1 MSFLVGEAFDY
12 NNYVKQ
18 IRGFMQGHPQV
29 HKTDPNDS
37 QGGITITGT
46 GNGTVFVATESFT
59 PAGFPGSPL
68 GSPGPGTLY
77 RLTCT
82 VAGNAS
88 TSPIAAF
95 DVEQD
100 PDNLSPAFLGSMLV
114 GQRFN
119 ADDLLAS
126 PQVPSPLHGLEVI
139 VETLSDW
146 AVSDT
151 IEFRLVDH
159 TISPTG
165 DIAENW
171 VEDRFTEAPIDVNGD
186 FVTEWIAHAPTI
198 AGANASP
205 QTPMH
210 FGMQTVFDF
219 GDQYFNVSLI
229 GADDFES
236 SSLYENQPNA
246 STPVIV
252 YLDDQSFPFWL
263 TGDADAM
270 CAVARPGSVYEWA
283 YLGIIDV
290 FATGNQH
297 PKPMFVGGM
306 GSDPTRDFSETNNTH
321 HSAFW
326 NGGSSSP
333 AYFRWVDGTWFT
345 IINRNNSTYTTRNNF
360 PTRWLSPWRTYDDTF
375 LPTPTSFPDFL
386 HELGTTVIDRYDGTF
401 ECLPA
406 TIFFHVTPQPA
417 TVGDLKFVKFVP
429 GFTINSEDE
438 GRDNTVSPRLT
449 FLAFQNAQLS
459 TREDFAALE
468 LI

>member
-18 IRGFMQGHPQV
+18 IRGYMQGHPQV
-29 HKTDPNDS
+29 FKTNPFDS
-37 QGGITITGT
+37 QDGITITGT
-46 GNGTVFVATESFT
+46 GDGTVYVATEAFT
-59 PAGFPGSPL
+59 PAGSVGSPA
-68 GSPGPGTLY
+68 GSPSPGTLY

-114 GQRFN
+114 GQRFL

-139 VETLSDW
+139 IETLSDW
-146 AVSDT
+146 VVADT

-165 DIAENW
+165 DVDENW
-171 VEDRFTEAPIDVNGD
+171 VEDRYTEGVPDVNDD

-198 AGANASP
+198 AGAGASP

-210 FGMQTVFDF
+210 FGMQTTFDF
-219 GDQYFNVSLI
+219 GDQFFNVALL

-236 SSLYENQPNA
+236 SSLFAAQPNA
-246 STPVIV
+246 SPLTFVF
-252 YLDDQSFPFWL
+252 LDDQSFPFWL

-306 GSDPTRDFSETNNTH
+306 GEDGTRTFSEVNNSFH
-321 HSAFW
+321 AAFW
-326 NGGSSSP
+326 NGGSNSP

-360 PTRWLSPWRTYDDTF
+360 PARWLSPWRSYDTGAPLNTSQPDTMQD
-375 LPTPTSFPDFL
+375 L
-386 HELGTTVIDRYDGTF
+386 TVTIVDRYDGTF

-406 TIFFHVTPQPA
+406 TMFFHETPQPA

-438 GRDNTVSPRLT
+438 GRDNTVSPRLI
-449 FLAFQNAQLS
+449 FLAFQNAQLGA
-459 TREDFAALE
+459 REDFAAME